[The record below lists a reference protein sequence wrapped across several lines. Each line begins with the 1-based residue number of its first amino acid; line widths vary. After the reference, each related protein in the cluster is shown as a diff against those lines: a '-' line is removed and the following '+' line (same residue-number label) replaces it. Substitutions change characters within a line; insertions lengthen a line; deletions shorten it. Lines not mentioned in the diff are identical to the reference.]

1 MKEKNIY
8 ITIVV
13 EVMKILVFIIGF
25 IIQFSSLNSKE
36 NEQYDNISTLQKVY
50 IVVAD
55 TSYNYT
61 ELNKLMRKISSKF
74 NLKIDTLGRT
84 YDSDKDLICLPE
96 DDEDEIY
103 AGDYFPRRYSSDYI
117 SLEYLDYYKEAN
129 LRLEAKT
136 IALVVMISSDK
147 LTSESMLRKIKQYSK
162 NAFIFE
168 GKVDFGCM
176 H

>member
-1 MKEKNIY
+1 MKEKNLY
-8 ITIVV
+8 IIAVIFA
-13 EVMKILVFIIGF
+13 VMT
-25 IIQFSSLNSKE
+25 QFSSLNSQE
-36 NEQYDNISTLQKVY
+36 NEQNDNISTIQKVY

-103 AGDYFPRRYSSDYI
+103 AGSYFPRRYSSDYL

-129 LRLEAKT
+129 MRLEAKT
-136 IALVVMISSDK
+136 IALVVMISTNK
-147 LTSESMLRKIKQYSK
+147 LVSERMLRKIKNYSK
-162 NAFIFE
+162 NTFIFE
-168 GKVDFGCM
+168 GKVDYGCM